1 MSDATSTDETKPMPS
16 FYTAQIGSQQVELP
30 IVPVSDSLLIAL
42 MMIIDHGVEF
52 AAKAGAELAGHF
64 AAMQP
69 EIVVAP
75 ATLGIP
81 LAIEVTRSLGLDD
94 YLILQKTR
102 KIHLRDALSEPVTA
116 ITSEGSQS
124 LLLDRNRIP
133 SVAGRRTLF
142 VDDVISTGSSTAAAL
157 RLLAAA
163 GADVVGVGALLTES
177 DAWREPLSEYA
188 DRIFALGSI
197 PVFPR

>member
-1 MSDATSTDETKPMPS
+1 MNDAKSKDESEPIPAV
-16 FYTAQIGSQQVELP
+16 YTAQIGSQSVDLP
-30 IVPVSDSLLIAL
+30 IVPVSDSLSIAL
-42 MMIIDHGVEF
+42 MMIIDHGVRF
-52 AAKAGAELAGHF
+52 AATAGAELAAHF
-64 AAMQP
+64 AAVKP
-69 EIVVAP
+69 DVVVAP

-102 KIHLRDALSEPVTA
+102 KIHLRDALSEPVNA
-116 ITSEGSQS
+116 ITSEGGQS